1 MPELTISGD
10 YGDFKTVAEF
20 YDCECDDNYIK
31 HKQTN
36 PTCDKCGASHDE
48 APDSRLN
55 EVLELEI
62 DDEFEP
68 CVRCG
73 GGYDEMYFID
83 CDPVCADCIT
93 EKEKREAGY
102 NDE

>member
-10 YGDFKTVAEF
+10 YIDDEF
-20 YDCECDDNYIK
+20 ER
-31 HKQTN
+31 
-36 PTCDKCGASHDE
+36 
-48 APDSRLN
+48 RLI
-55 EVLELEI
+55 I

-83 CDPVCADCIT
+83 SDPVCADCIT
-93 EKEKREAGY
+93 EKEKREGGY
-102 NDE
+102 SDD